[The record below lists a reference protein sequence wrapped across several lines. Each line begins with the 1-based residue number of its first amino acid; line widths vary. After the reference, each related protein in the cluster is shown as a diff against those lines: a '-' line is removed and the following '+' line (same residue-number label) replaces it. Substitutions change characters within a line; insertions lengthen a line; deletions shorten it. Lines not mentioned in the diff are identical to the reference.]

1 MQFSVLRAIKSHSDL
16 HTLTHTH
23 TAPEVLII
31 QGWPL
36 DNPVLRLSWD
46 DIKQPVP
53 FWTWCVLQREFG
65 RIKKRKKP
73 LHWLCEMWASLGFHK
88 TDLPVS
94 WRQDCILKSLWSAV
108 KSSLILWAQPILYVP
123 KLKGSSKAV
132 SWFNIDVYLILKK
145 ISWQAVICASLWW
158 DQMETDMSLDSVQE
172 CFINSN
178 AVSFSSAYMCQQLS
192 FQSSI
197 ITHLVRLLWSMT
209 SLVGSWFRLCE
220 PMLMLQC
227 TSWCRLWRPGGYR
240 RRSSSWGHRLFR
252 PSRTLFP
259 SSAVQP
265 APLSSALDPCHQES
279 PRRATM

>member
-1 MQFSVLRAIKSHSDL
+1 MKCDAQRIIIFTPTLQLYRFRFPTCRHTAA
-16 HTLTHTH
+16 HTLTRQLISFPFRIYTVIEFEGWSDHAIFCLKSYKISFWLTHTHTHTH

-46 DIKQPVP
+46 DIKQPVR

-73 LHWLCEMWASLGFHK
+73 LHWLCEMWALLGFHK

-94 WRQDCILKSLWSAV
+94 WRRDWVLKSLWSAV

-123 KLKGSSKAV
+123 NLKGSSKAV
-132 SWFNIDVYLILKK
+132 SWFNIDVCLILKK
-145 ISWQAVICASLWW
+145 ISWQAVIWASLWW

-197 ITHLVRLLWSMT
+197 ITHLVRLLWSVT
-209 SLVGSWFRLCE
+209 SAVGSCFRLF
-220 PMLMLQC
+220 
-227 TSWCRLWRPGGYR
+227 SYV
-240 RRSSSWGHRLFR
+240 
-252 PSRTLFP
+252 SR
-259 SSAVQP
+259 
-265 APLSSALDPCHQES
+265 C
-279 PRRATM
+279 